1 MSDNHLTQPPTTDNN
16 NNNNIGGTRTY
27 QPYWCY
33 QCNRTVRIAPS
44 SNPSDV
50 ACPRCFG
57 QFVRELDVEIR
68 PRSLVDNTDYD
79 PSPEARLLEALSL
92 MLDPAIGRRF
102 NHGQYDRD
110 EAEFRGLIPFLRRRH
125 RHDQEGTDT
134 WDPAESTAQTQAPQP
149 PRPAARTRRR
159 NRSFD
164 GVTTE
169 TNPAEPESESGLRN
183 RPRTW
188 ILLRPLDPSSPLAP
202 IFRPE
207 NTGTPGVSLRDYFFG
222 PGMNEL
228 IEELTQNDRPGPA
241 PAPDSVISAVPTVK
255 IRESHLNKDS
265 EYCPVCKE
273 EFEVGGEAK
282 ELPCK
287 HIYHPDCIV
296 PWLRLHN
303 SCPVCRKELPVGDD
317 DRRGSESSV
326 TSRAS
331 RGNLRWTRL
340 ASFWPFRSRYRQ
352 IVPQRDHDHDH
363 DDHNPT
369 SRSGQF

>member
-16 NNNNIGGTRTY
+16 NNGGTRTY
-27 QPYWCY
+27 PPYWCY
-33 QCNRTVRIAPS
+33 QCNRAVRIAPS

-50 ACPRCFG
+50 VCPRCFG

-68 PRSLVDNTDYD
+68 PRLLVDDTDYD
-79 PSPEARLLEALSL
+79 PSPEGRLLEALSL

-102 NHGQYDRD
+102 NHGLYDRD
-110 EAEFRGLIPFLRRRH
+110 EAEFPWLIPFLWRRYR
-125 RHDQEGTDT
+125 RDQEGTDT

-149 PRPAARTRRR
+149 PRPAPRTRRR

-169 TNPAEPESESGLRN
+169 RNPAEPESESGLRN

-188 ILLRPLDPSSPLAP
+188 ILQRPLDPSSP
-202 IFRPE
+202 FQPE
-207 NTGTPGVSLRDYFFG
+207 NTGTPRVSLRDYFFG
-222 PGMNEL
+222 SGMNEL

-241 PAPDSVISAVPTVK
+241 PAPDSVISAIPTVK

-265 EYCPVCKE
+265 ECCPVCKE
-273 EFEVGGEAK
+273 EFEVGMKAK

-287 HIYHPDCIV
+287 HIYHSDCIV

-326 TSRAS
+326 TSPANQR
-331 RGNLRWTRL
+331 NLWWTRL

-352 IVPQRDHDHDH
+352 IVPQPDHDRI
-363 DDHNPT
+363 PT